1 MSDSLKIY
9 SSVWNR
15 IILLLMAARGLIMK
29 IQTHACK
36 VRGRRC
42 WLMDMY
48 MRNLSYA
55 QSRKKKKQIIS
66 FSILNIVENN
76 NPSHWITGFH
86 IAVTLVERYRALI
99 VLSRQQIFQMRMQHM
114 VLYMVLYTSCLTNGK
129 KKIKWKVRDRMG
141 WNFKLPSWS
150 Q

>member
-15 IILLLMAARGLIMK
+15 IILLLMAVRGLIMK
-29 IQTHACK
+29 IQTHACE

-48 MRNLSYA
+48 MRNLSCV
-55 QSRKKKKQIIS
+55 QCRKNQIIS
-66 FSILNIVENN
+66 FSILIIVENN

-86 IAVTLVERYRALI
+86 IDVTLVERYRALI

-114 VLYMVLYTSCLTNGK
+114 VLYIILYNSRLKYAK

-141 WNFKLPSWS
+141 WNFKLPSWF

>member
-15 IILLLMAARGLIMK
+15 IILLLMAVRGLIMK

-55 QSRKKKKQIIS
+55 QSRKNQIIS
-66 FSILNIVENN
+66 FSILIIVENN

-86 IAVTLVERYRALI
+86 IDVTLVERYRALI
-99 VLSRQQIFQMRMQHM
+99 VLARQQIFQMRMQHM
-114 VLYMVLYTSCLTNGK
+114 VPYIILYTSCLTYGK
-129 KKIKWKVRDRMG
+129 KKIKRKVRDTKG
-141 WNFKLPSWS
+141 WEFKLPSCF